1 VKGALIPDA
10 AQKSIVPSYMQMYG
24 EIQGRKI
31 VWERQLDDD
40 KEGLGRYGG
49 LGLRFRPGSADSIKL
64 FVKLPESFRASPE
77 ILKLERIQRRL
88 LTQCRDLQVNQL
100 KDFSFDG
107 GGWLRDHIEFSTAG
121 ILVDG

>member
-1 VKGALIPDA
+1 
-10 AQKSIVPSYMQMYG
+10 MYG
-24 EIQGRKI
+24 EIQGRNS

-49 LGLRFRPGSADSIKL
+49 LGCRSRPGSADSIKL
-64 FVKLPESFRASPE
+64 FVKLPEFFRASPE

-107 GGWLRDHIEFSTAG
+107 GGWFRDHIEFSSRS
-121 ILVDG
+121 I